1 LNRRCCIT
9 ELTIHRKSQLKSKM
23 SLGMAGFASC
33 EAIFT
38 PEMLVNMPHSSW
50 AMLDNSCPI
59 LIQQLL
65 TFQYFRYEG
74 MNVKNWPRY
83 TILRG
88 KKVWD
93 RDNGGILGGMSDG
106 KFLKRGKGKI
116 VVGKTGGEVNGML
129 AGERDYWV

>member
-1 LNRRCCIT
+1 
-9 ELTIHRKSQLKSKM
+9 M
-23 SLGMAGFASC
+23 
-33 EAIFT
+33 
-38 PEMLVNMPHSSW
+38 NMPHSSW
-50 AMLDNSCPI
+50 AMLDNSHPI

-65 TFQYFRYEG
+65 MFRYFRYEG
-74 MNVKNWPRY
+74 MKVKNWPRY